1 MMKFSQKKFYLRV
14 TFTKV
19 SRATNRGGMPF
30 PPQGMK
36 CQNDAKNAGLREKNK
51 ADLCD
56 DFSFELNT
64 LKTESEKKMKKM
76 LADLEANRKTDA
88 QMKAETVKLKNKMD
102 SRVKQNKEKL
112 QKRFEGLKASFEIQ
126 SFKVKNE

>member
-1 MMKFSQKKFYLRV
+1 MSMLADSKKLKQRYR
-14 TFTKV
+14 
-19 SRATNRGGMPF
+19 
-30 PPQGMK
+30 
-36 CQNDAKNAGLREKNK
+36 CEENK

-56 DFSFELNT
+56 NFSFQVKT

-88 QMKAETVKLKNKMD
+88 QMKAETGKLKNQMD